1 MTAVE
6 KILARASG
14 KESVRPGDIVYPEP
28 DFILVHDGL
37 IAPSKQQLDNLGITR
52 LHDPDKMIFVTD
64 HEVIQ
69 LSERSIERI
78 RQNRDAAEAWG
89 VKRFYDA
96 GQGGHGHLFPME
108 RGIVTPGTFYFDN
121 DRHCTSVGGMGAVGF
136 RVGAEI
142 ITVLATG
149 TVWTKVPST
158 LRISLKGQLQKG
170 VYARD
175 VGFYLA
181 SGLKDGGFLQVEM
194 DYRVLE
200 FAGDLD
206 QFPLSERVA
215 LTNSPTEMRAYAVF
229 VPPSEDIIAYAR
241 ERAERPFEPVY
252 SDPDAAFDGDI
263 EVDISKLQPQVAIT
277 GSPANAVNLS
287 EVSGRPIQHAFIGSC
302 GSGMWDDLVTAA
314 TILAGKRL
322 APGVRLFVV
331 PGTEDSMKRLTAEGL
346 MGTFV
351 EAGAFVL
358 PAGCGLCSS
367 NPLGPLSA
375 GEASI
380 STASANERGRFRGSR
395 DAEMYLGSPATV
407 AASALAGKIADP
419 REQMTSG
426 QGE

>member
-1 MTAVE
+1 MGMTAVE

-14 KESVRPGDIVYPEP
+14 KDTVKPGDIIYPKP

-37 IAPSKQQLDNLGITR
+37 VSPSKEQLDNLGITR
-52 LHDPDKMIFVTD
+52 VHDPDKLIFVTD

-78 RQNRDAAEAWG
+78 QKNREAAKAWG

-121 DRHCTSVGGMGAVGF
+121 DRHCTSVGGIGAIGF

-158 LRISLKGQLQKG
+158 LRVSLKGTLPKG

-175 VGFYLA
+175 IGFYLA
-181 SGLKDGGFLQVEM
+181 SGLKDGGFLQAEM

-200 FAGDLD
+200 FAGDLE
-206 QFPLSERVA
+206 QFSLSERVA
-215 LTNSPTEMRAYAVF
+215 LTNSPTEVRAYAVF
-229 VPPSEDIIAYAR
+229 VPPSEEIIAYAE
-241 ERAERPFEPVY
+241 ERAEHPFEPVY
-252 SDPDAAFDGDI
+252 SDKDAEFDGDI
-263 EVDISKLQPQVAIT
+263 EINISGLEPQIAVT
-277 GSPANAVNLS
+277 GSPANSVNLS
-287 EVSGRPIQHAFIGSC
+287 EVAGTPIQHAFIGSC

-314 TILAGKRL
+314 KLLEGKHL
-322 APGVRLFVV
+322 APGVRMFVV
-331 PGTEDSMKRLTAEGL
+331 PGTEDSLKRLTAEGL
-346 MGTFV
+346 MGILLD
-351 EAGAFVL
+351 AGVFVL

-367 NPLGPLSA
+367 NPLGPLQD

-395 DAEMYLGSPATV
+395 DADMYLGSPATV
-407 AASALAGKIADP
+407 AASAINGKITDP
-419 REQMTSG
+419 RDLL
-426 QGE
+426 

>member
-1 MTAVE
+1 MGMTAVE
-6 KILARASG
+6 KILARTSG
-14 KESVRPGDIVYPEP
+14 LETVRPGDIVYPEP
-28 DFILVHDGL
+28 DFILAHDGL
-37 IAPSKQQLDNLGITR
+37 VAPSKQQLDELGITR
-52 LHDPDKMIFVTD
+52 LKNPDKVIFVTD

-78 RQNRDAAEAWG
+78 QQNRDAAKAWG
-89 VKRFYDA
+89 VSQFYDA

-108 RGIVTPGTFYFDN
+108 RGIVSPGTFYFDN

-158 LRISLKGQLQKG
+158 LRVTLKGQLQAG

-181 SGLKDGGFLQVEM
+181 SGLKDGGFLQAEM

-200 FAGDLD
+200 YAGDLE
-206 QFPLSERVA
+206 QFSLSERVA

-229 VPPSEDIIAYAR
+229 VPPSAEIVAYAQ
-241 ERAERPFEPVY
+241 ERAQKPFEPIY
-252 SDPDAAFDGDI
+252 SDPDAAYDGDI
-263 EVDISKLQPQVAIT
+263 EIDISRLEPQVAIT
-277 GSPANAVNLS
+277 GSPANAINLS
-287 EVSGRPIQHAFIGSC
+287 EVAGRSIQHAFIGGC

-314 TILAGKRL
+314 NILKGKRL

-331 PGTEDSMKRLTAEGL
+331 PGTEDSLKRLSAEGL
-346 MGTFV
+346 MGTFLD
-351 EAGAFVL
+351 AGAFVL

-367 NPLGPLSA
+367 NPIGPLSE

-407 AASALAGKIADP
+407 AASAVAGKITDP
-419 REQMTSG
+419 REKLQ
-426 QGE
+426 

>member
-1 MTAVE
+1 MGMTAVE
-6 KILARASG
+6 KILARTSG
-14 KESVRPGDIVYPEP
+14 QATVKPGDIVYPDP
-28 DFILVHDGL
+28 DFILAHDGL
-37 IAPSKQQLDNLGITR
+37 VAPSKQQLDELGITR
-52 LHDPDKMIFVTD
+52 LKNPDKVIFVTD

-78 RQNRDAAEAWG
+78 QQNREAAKAWG
-89 VKRFYDA
+89 VSQFYDA
-96 GQGGHGHLFPME
+96 GQAGHGHLFPME

-121 DRHCTSVGGMGAVGF
+121 DRHCTSVGGIGAVGF

-158 LRISLKGQLQKG
+158 LRVSLKGQLQDG

-200 FAGDLD
+200 FAGDLE
-206 QFPLSERVA
+206 QFALSERVA

-229 VPPSEDIIAYAR
+229 VPPSDEIIAYAQ
-241 ERAERPFEPVY
+241 ERAQKPFEPVY
-252 SDPDAAFDGDI
+252 SDPDAAYDGDI
-263 EVDISKLQPQVAIT
+263 EVDIAGLEPQVATT

-287 EVSGRPIQHAFIGSC
+287 EVAGKTIQHAFIGSC
-302 GSGMWDDLVTAA
+302 GSGMWDDLVSAA
-314 TILAGKRL
+314 KILEGKHL

-331 PGTEDSMKRLTAEGL
+331 PGTEDSLKRLTRDGL
-346 MGTFV
+346 MGTFLD
-351 EAGAFVL
+351 AGAFVL

-367 NPLGPLSA
+367 NPIGPLNA

-407 AASALAGKIADP
+407 AASAVAGQITDP
-419 REQMTSG
+419 REMSQ
-426 QGE
+426 

>member
-1 MTAVE
+1 MGMTAVE
-6 KILARASG
+6 KILARTSG
-14 KESVRPGDIVYPEP
+14 QETVRPGDIVYPDP
-28 DFILVHDGL
+28 DFILAHDGL
-37 IAPSKQQLDNLGITR
+37 VAPSKQQLDDLGITR
-52 LHDPDKMIFVTD
+52 LKSPEKVIFVTD

-78 RQNRDAAEAWG
+78 QQNREAAKAWG
-89 VKRFYDA
+89 VSQFYDA

-108 RGIVTPGTFYFDN
+108 RGIVSPGTFYFDN
-121 DRHCTSVGGMGAVGF
+121 DRHCTSVGGIGAIGF

-158 LRISLKGQLQKG
+158 LRISLKGKLPDG

-175 VGFYLA
+175 IGFYLA
-181 SGLKDGGFLQVEM
+181 SGLKDGGFLQAEM

-206 QFPLSERVA
+206 QFSLSERVA
-215 LTNSPTEMRAYAVF
+215 LTNAPTEMRAYAVF
-229 VPPSEDIIAYAR
+229 VPPSAEIIAYAQ
-241 ERAERPFEPVY
+241 ERAQKPFDPVY
-252 SDPDAAFDGDI
+252 SDPDAAYDGDI
-263 EVDISKLQPQVAIT
+263 EVDISGLQPQIAIT

-287 EVSGRPIQHAFIGSC
+287 EVAGRSIQHAFIGGC

-314 TILAGKRL
+314 KILHGKRL

-331 PGTEDSMKRLTAEGL
+331 PGTEDSLKRLTRDGL
-346 MGTFV
+346 MSTFLD
-351 EAGAFVL
+351 AGAFVL

-367 NPLGPLSA
+367 NPIGPLNQ

-407 AASALAGKIADP
+407 AASAVAGKITDP
-419 REQMTSG
+419 REISQ
-426 QGE
+426 